1 MCHQVRHLRIHM
13 IWSRHYEE
21 KHIDKTGEVIH
32 ELISSQKSLVSFHLE
47 SCKAYTRIFFP
58 LLSIHSRSLRHLK
71 FDQVDFR
78 GCPSWAPISDCAN
91 LQLLEIIQCTN
102 MEPDMVRPLIS
113 NNNTPGEKFKVK
125 YIKINHS
132 CRELEEW
139 VKRVNGYKQ
148 IDLPIDIQKLDEAS
162 GSNNRTKE
170 I

>member
-1 MCHQVRHLRIHM
+1 
-13 IWSRHYEE
+13 
-21 KHIDKTGEVIH
+21 
-32 ELISSQKSLVSFHLE
+32 
-47 SCKAYTRIFFP
+47 
-58 LLSIHSRSLRHLK
+58 
-71 FDQVDFR
+71 
-78 GCPSWAPISDCAN
+78 
-91 LQLLEIIQCTN
+91 

-139 VKRVNGYKQ
+139 VKRVNGNKQ

-162 GSNNRTKE
+162 GSNNRTKG